1 MDVLTKDQRRRNMQ
15 AIRSTATKEEVL
27 LAKNLWQRG
36 FRYRKNDKKIIGK
49 PDLTFRGK
57 KVAVFIDSE
66 FFHGKNWETEKYRI
80 KSNTEFWWTKIEK
93 NMARDLMVTKILEEG
108 GWKVIRFWSVDV
120 RKNLMHCIGQIEK
133 SLRSD
138 E

>member
-15 AIRSTATKEEVL
+15 AIKSTATKEEVL
-27 LAKNLWQRG
+27 LSKNLWQRG

-80 KSNTEFWWTKIEK
+80 KSNREFWWTKIEK

-108 GWKVIRFWSVDV
+108 GWKVLRFWSVDV
-120 RKNLMHCIGQIEK
+120 RKNLMYCIGQIEK

>member
-108 GWKVIRFWSVDV
+108 GWKVLRFWSVDV

>member
-1 MDVLTKDQRRRNMQ
+1 MQ

-108 GWKVIRFWSVDV
+108 GWKVLRFWSVDV